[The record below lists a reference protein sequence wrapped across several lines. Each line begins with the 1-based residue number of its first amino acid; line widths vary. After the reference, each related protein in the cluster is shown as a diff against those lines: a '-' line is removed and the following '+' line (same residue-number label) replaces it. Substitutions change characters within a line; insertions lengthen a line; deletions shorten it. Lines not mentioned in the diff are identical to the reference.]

1 MPPGDRTIVDKVSFN
16 KGLLQFLQQS
26 PTPFHAVHTMQS
38 TLDKAGFELL
48 NEEDTWHLKA
58 GGRYV
63 VQRNDSSVI
72 AFTLGHGDPAES
84 GFRMSGAHTDSPC
97 LKLKPNAV
105 MPANPQTGGALQFAV
120 EVYGGALMAP
130 WFDRDLSLAGR
141 VEYRLGDGSLGSAL
155 LDWQRP
161 LATVP
166 SLAIHLD
173 REANSNRTINA
184 QKDLPPVL
192 ALQTSAADFDF
203 TRWVIA
209 ALREQQG
216 IDNVDSVLA
225 HELYFY
231 DTQAPAMIGL
241 HEDFIA
247 SARLDN
253 LLSCYV
259 GQQALLADQSAQAQ
273 NFALLVCNDHEEVGS
288 NSACGAQG
296 PFLRSVLAR
305 ISAQLGSGD
314 AAESVERMTRR
325 SLFLSIDNAHGLHPN
340 FADKH
345 DNNHGPLLNQGPVIK
360 VNANQRYA
368 TNSRTTARFKALCE
382 EAEVPVQCFVVRSD
396 MGCGSTIGPV
406 TAAGL
411 GVETIDIGVPTYAM
425 HSIRELAGSD
435 DAWYLARVVKR
446 FFQS

>member
-1 MPPGDRTIVDKVSFN
+1 MEKVSFN
-16 KGLLQFLQQS
+16 EGLLQFLQQS
-26 PTPFHAVHTMQS
+26 PTPFHAVQTMQS
-38 TLDKAGFELL
+38 TLREAGFEILH
-48 NEEDTWHLKA
+48 EEDTWRLKP
-58 GGRYV
+58 GGRYI
-63 VQRNDSSVI
+63 VQRNGSSII
-72 AFTLGHGDPAES
+72 AFTLGQGDPAEC

-105 MPANPQTGGALQFAV
+105 MPVNPQTGGALQFAV
-120 EVYGGALMAP
+120 EVYGGALLAP

-141 VEYRLGDGSLGSAL
+141 VEFRCSDGSLASAL
-155 LDWQRP
+155 LNWQRP

-203 TRWVIA
+203 NQWIIT
-209 ALREQQG
+209 ALQEQQG
-216 IDNVDSVLA
+216 IDNVDSILA

-231 DTQAPAMIGL
+231 DTQAPAMVGL
-241 HEDFIA
+241 NEDFIA

-259 GQQALLADQSAQAQ
+259 GQQALLADRQPAASGF
-273 NFALLVCNDHEEVGS
+273 NLLVCNDHEEVGS

-305 ISAQLGSGD
+305 ISAQLSSGD
-314 AAESVERMTRR
+314 AAEAVERMTRR
-325 SLFLSIDNAHGLHPN
+325 SLVLSIDNAHGLHPN

-368 TNSRTTARFKALCE
+368 TNSRTTALFKSLCE
-382 EAEVPVQCFVVRSD
+382 QADIPVQSFVVRSD

-411 GVETIDIGVPTYAM
+411 GVETIDIGVPTYGM

-435 DAWYLARVVKR
+435 DAWYLARAVGR